1 MDSTSRTSSRL
12 DRLSTGRGSMEEVFS
27 RMQSRRA
34 APSAVVLCAKD
45 PPGSGQ
51 TPCYALT
58 RSVEATMVMDR
69 QFWASMVHCENCW
82 VF

>member
-58 RSVEATMVMDR
+58 RNVKATVVMGR
-69 QFWASMVHCENCW
+69 QFWVSMVHYENCW